1 MERISDLTGS
11 EQPSASGAR
20 PIYSIGAVA
29 KMLGI
34 DTATLRA
41 WEERYELVV
50 PERTKGAQRVY
61 SRDHVEHLRFVVVAM
76 QGGET
81 AADAHRLLAEHLRS
95 PETFVRF
102 DDNMRVSIV
111 ILLAERD
118 RYAAELCEYFLRTE
132 GYDVD
137 LAFDLA
143 SARRQ
148 FAERSP
154 DLSVVELMISG
165 GGLDLCRALTAEST
179 APLLAVSAL
188 NLADEAIAAGASAFL
203 SKPLEPLQ
211 FVSTVRDLLGS
222 SALIRRTTSIASP

>member
-1 MERISDLTGS
+1 MTGGEGLT
-11 EQPSASGAR
+11 ASGAR

-34 DTATLRA
+34 DAATLRA

-61 SRDHVEHLRFVVVAM
+61 SRDHVEHLRFVVEAIHS
-76 QGGET
+76 GET

-95 PETFVRF
+95 PKTFIRIDESKAVA
-102 DDNMRVSIV
+102 VV

-137 LAFDLA
+137 LAFDPATAL
-143 SARRQ
+143 Q
-148 FAERSP
+148 LFVERKP
-154 DLSVVELMISG
+154 DLSIVELMISG
-165 GGLDLCRALTAEST
+165 GGLDLCRVLAGESS

-188 NLADEAIAAGASAFL
+188 NLGDEAIAAGASAFL

-222 SALIRRTTSIASP
+222 SALTRRASTIAPS

>member
-1 MERISDLTGS
+1 MTGDERLT
-11 EQPSASGAR
+11 ASGAQ

-34 DTATLRA
+34 DAATLRA

-61 SRDHVEHLRFVVVAM
+61 SRDHVEHLRFVVAAI
-76 QGGET
+76 QRGET
-81 AADAHRLLAEHLRS
+81 AADAHRLLAEHLRT
-95 PETFVRF
+95 PKAFVRVA
-102 DDNMRVSIV
+102 DNKAVSVV

-118 RYAAELCEYFLRTE
+118 PYAAELCEYFLRTE

-137 LAFDLA
+137 LAFDPETAL
-143 SARRQ
+143 RH
-148 FAERSP
+148 FFERKP
-154 DLSVVELMISG
+154 DLSIVELMISG
-165 GGLDLCRALTAEST
+165 GGLDLCRVLTGESP

-188 NLADEAIAAGASAFL
+188 NLGDEAIAAGASAFL

-222 SALIRRTTSIASP
+222 SALTRRAPTIVSP